1 MAWAVQIEADK
12 ILLHQGEE
20 SHSMYL
26 LQEGQMIVTRKDG
39 DENVILGYIHSGELV
54 GEMSFIDQQ
63 PRSATVRAV
72 TDCKLFQIPLKT
84 VEEVLKTQPAW
95 FEAFIKTLAGRIRE
109 ADSRIRI

>member
-1 MAWAVQIEADK
+1 MEVEKHFSPQEAAEVLGITDD
-12 ILLHQGEE
+12 G
-20 SHSMYL
+20 
-26 LQEGQMIVTRKDG
+26 IVAM
-39 DENVILGYIHSGELV
+39 IHSGELV